1 MATETLPTP
10 RNGVVDAAQI
20 VASLAPSLLGA
31 GRKTERSGTTENLSA
46 NDAVLAS
53 VMGDIND
60 PNVMRGVVD
69 NIMTRAA
76 QAFAPAYASEK
87 SAGLYNSNVTSM
99 LRDEYA
105 ARATGEASAAVLQHR
120 SQAQQTAAA
129 AAKTQAEGTKE
140 TVNYTSQKPAIP
152 GAATAMTSAALLGAS
167 LMKFAPAA
175 LSMLGLGGGSGGGG
189 SANEGAGTQ
198 EERDAANTSEDM
210 IARRRRGKPQ
220 VPQEDANVP
229 ENPVD
234 QVTGGNDPLEQ
245 IGAEAGQAFPEA
257 SVPTVEEIL
266 NPGGAAATAGATAR
280 GVAEA
285 GGGFGGDAT
294 TFGANIGEGGG
305 DGFGLIDTGVQAAG
319 VIANA
324 VTQDFANRA
333 VNSVANPILNGVDI
347 GGGGDFPDEGGDAVD
362 TGVPIID
369 GAGNGVNDTVND
381 LTSGNVQDI
390 IPDVV
395 TNVGGV
401 ISDAVGDIGDAVGG
415 ILDSI
420 ICTELYRQGKL
431 NKHHYF
437 AAAIEFYGYWA
448 YGKRGYYLWS
458 RACVRYL
465 RAHPDSWFSTLLA
478 LVFRVRNKQV
488 AYHRGVKGTRW
499 TLSGLVLHRG
509 MYAVC
514 WVLAILFGWAV
525 KMETANGR

>member
-31 GRKTERSGTTENLSA
+31 GKKTDRNSTTENLSA

-76 QAFAPAYASEK
+76 QTFAPAYASEK

-140 TVNYTSQKPAIP
+140 TVNYTSQKPAVP
-152 GAATAMTSAALLGAS
+152 GMATAMTSAALLGAS
-167 LMKFAPAA
+167 LLKFAPAA
-175 LSMLGLGGGSGGGG
+175 LSMLGLGGGSGG
-189 SANEGAGTQ
+189 SANGGAGTQ
-198 EERDAANTSEDM
+198 AERDAANTSDDM
-210 IARRRRGKPQ
+210 VNRVRRGKPQ
-220 VPQEDANVP
+220 PSREEANVP

-266 NPGGAAATAGATAR
+266 NPGGASAR
-280 GVAEA
+280 VAEA
-285 GGGFGGDAT
+285 GGGFGADAT

-305 DGFGLIDTGVQAAG
+305 DGFGLLDAGVQAAG

-362 TGVPIID
+362 TGVPVID
-369 GAGNGVNDTVND
+369 GVGNGVNDTVND
-381 LTSGNVQDI
+381 LTSGNVQDV

-401 ISDAVGDIGDAVGG
+401 ISDAVGDVGDAVGG
-415 ILDSI
+415 IFDSI
-420 ICTELYRQGKL
+420 ICTELYRQGRMDKL
-431 NKHHYF
+431 HYF

-458 RACVRYL
+458 RACVRHL
-465 RAHPDSWFSTLLA
+465 RAHPDSWLSTLLA
-478 LVFRVRNKQV
+478 VVFRVRNKQV

-514 WVLAILFGWAV
+514 WVLAILFGWSV